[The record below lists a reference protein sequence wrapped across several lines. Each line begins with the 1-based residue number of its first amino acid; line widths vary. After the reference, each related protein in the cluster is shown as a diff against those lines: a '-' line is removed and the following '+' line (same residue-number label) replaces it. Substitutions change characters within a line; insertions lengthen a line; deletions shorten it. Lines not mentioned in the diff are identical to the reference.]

1 MAQSWVILK
10 GSHQKLWT
18 FLTVSLLVIIMAI
31 YELVHP
37 GTMISLFHKIL
48 ATITQIGGYF
58 RDVANAL
65 RELIGD
71 ISNWLR

>member
-18 FLTVSLLVIIMAI
+18 FAIVSLLVIIMAI
-31 YELVHP
+31 YELLHP
-37 GTMISLFHKIL
+37 GTMISLFYKIL
-48 ATITQIGGYF
+48 ATITQVIGYF
-58 RDVANAL
+58 RDVVNAL

-71 ISNWLR
+71 ISNWLH